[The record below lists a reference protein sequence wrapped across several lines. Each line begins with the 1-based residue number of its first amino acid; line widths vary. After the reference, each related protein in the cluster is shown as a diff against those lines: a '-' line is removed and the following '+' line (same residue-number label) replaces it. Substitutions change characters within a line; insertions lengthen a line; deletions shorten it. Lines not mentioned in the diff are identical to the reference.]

1 MNDLTHAKDELP
13 AAQPPQ
19 EDRQAAETRIVTPD
33 LSDLESPPHWRGAAD
48 IFTGTRIVGWVVS
61 TRTPMRPVALDVFLL
76 GEKVL
81 TDITSELRPDI
92 AAVLRLPVKAGYD
105 IDLLKMSPVAAQAV
119 MKRLKAESRSTLPVG
134 EILELRIADT
144 DVVVRLSDSLR
155 HEEMP
160 LARLAEILAP
170 LAGRF
175 EGDQSGMIRLRD
187 RLLEA
192 PLSGEAA
199 SVDVLAYYLPQFH
212 PFPENDTW
220 WGKGFSE
227 WTNVTTAKPLFDGHY
242 QPHLP
247 ADLGFYDLR
256 LDQVQR
262 DQVALAKRYGIR
274 GFCYYYYWFSGQTLM
289 TLPIDRHVDLDL
301 DLDFCLC
308 WANESWS
315 RRWDGS
321 EADVL
326 MAQRHTF
333 DSDIGFIRSCIRYFR
348 SDRYIKIDGAP
359 LIQVYRI
366 SLMER
371 PRETLDRWREI
382 AREEGFPDLHICMV
396 ESFGL
401 KDPYEY
407 GCDSSCEFPPH
418 GVVGEKINGRVEG
431 LDPRCSGTIY
441 DYAEIVR
448 GEIAR
453 PTPSHPRF
461 RTAMPSWDNTAR
473 KGTAGNV
480 FAGATPA
487 LFETWMRH
495 LVADAC
501 KRLPEGQRL
510 VFVNAWNE
518 WAEGAH
524 LEPDRRHGHANL
536 RAVRNALAPAS
547 LALAPLLPPTD
558 GSEDSLSETRRY
570 VEGLI
575 RANQELTGLV
585 TQTKFGMRVGE
596 TLGFAR
602 APASMLQVDFLT
614 NASFNIERLN
624 GRSVARPSLL
634 PVGNWQS
641 LGIRGW
647 FAIPN
652 SRDEHVFLALR
663 GLSNSTSNERFIAL
677 ITQLEHRPDV
687 IENVVKDKLMFS
699 SGFTFNGTLTG
710 VSAGQYEIELLFSN
724 SASARKAIAVTT
736 SIQILIG

>member
-1 MNDLTHAKDELP
+1 MNDLTHAKDEIP

-48 IFTGTRIVGWVVS
+48 IFAGTRIVGWVVS

-199 SVDVLAYYLPQFH
+199 SVDVVAYYLPQFH

-396 ESFGL
+396 ESFDL

-418 GVVGEKINGRVEG
+418 GVVGEKINDRIEA
-431 LDPRCSGTIY
+431 LDPRYSGTIY

-448 GEIAR
+448 REIAR

-501 KRLPEGQRL
+501 KQLPEDRRF

-518 WAEGAH
+518 WAEGTH
-524 LEPDRRHGHANL
+524 LEPDREHGHANL
-536 RAVRNALAPAS
+536 RAVRNALTPES
-547 LALAPLLPPTD
+547 LALAPLLAPTD
-558 GSEDSLSETRRY
+558 GSEDRLAETRRY

-575 RANQELTGLV
+575 RANRALTGLIRRE
-585 TQTKFGMRVGE
+585 THDLRVGDE
-596 TLGFAR
+596 QGLVPV
-602 APASMLQVDFLT
+602 PASIMSVEWVSG
-614 NASFNIERLN
+614 AAFNIESLN
-624 GRSVARPSLL
+624 GRPVDSGGPLLLRGDQAISV
-634 PVGNWQS
+634 
-641 LGIRGW
+641 RGW
-647 FAIPN
+647 FAWPGKSTRIAL
-652 SRDEHVFLALR
+652 LALR
-663 GLSNSTSNERFIAL
+663 STSAPEMPRYVTPIHL
-677 ITQLEHRPDV
+677 RIQRPDV
-687 IENVVKDKLMFS
+687 AAALKLDDAEVDCGFS
-699 SGFTFNGTLTG
+699 
-710 VSAGQYEIELLFSN
+710 VSASLRGLAPGRYEIELLTTDS
-724 SASARKAIAVTT
+724 SKAAKAIAAPT
-736 SIQILIG
+736 SIQLVIG